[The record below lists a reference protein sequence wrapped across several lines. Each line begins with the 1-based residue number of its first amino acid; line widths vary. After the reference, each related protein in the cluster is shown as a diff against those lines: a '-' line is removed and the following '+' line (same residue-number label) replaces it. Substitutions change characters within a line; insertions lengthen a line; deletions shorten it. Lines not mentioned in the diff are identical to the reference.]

1 MTLDSTKSATL
12 EIAPANETQAR
23 RRIPSAVNTFA
34 HQWLTLIAGERL
46 AASTAVGIEYNDV
59 LFIGEVILS
68 TPWGSDE
75 WTIDIKVAQILTGLE
90 SLMILR
96 AQLEQHET
104 LSKDAAVEAPNRL
117 CSSETVK
124 KKSG

>member
-96 AQLEQHET
+96 AQLET
-104 LSKDAAVEAPNRL
+104 LSKDAAVEATNRL